1 MSEQI
6 IINIDGVDCACE
18 KGEYVFDVAKRNG
31 IFIPGYCRSEAIAD
45 HRACCR
51 MCIVELEQRGRSKIV
66 ASCVYPVD
74 GPCNI
79 YTNSERIE
87 EDRTVLRA
95 IMKESMD
102 DSEAKGF
109 ERLMEID
116 NDKCILCGL
125 CVQACEALG
134 TGAIS
139 LVDRGINKDVN
150 TPYGKA
156 SADCIGCASCANIC
170 PMNAITFTETETT
183 RTIWHRDFELV
194 RCEKCGAV
202 LGTKESVAHARE
214 GSGHDFADPS
224 LLCDTCRR
232 EGRAA
237 ILSKVYQM
245 A

>member
-6 IINIDGVDCACE
+6 IITIDGKECACE

-31 IFIPGYCRSEAIAD
+31 IDIPGYCRSEAIAD

-51 MCIVELEQRGRSKIV
+51 MCIVEVETRGRSKIV

-74 GPCNI
+74 GPCNVS
-79 YTNSERIE
+79 TKSERIE

-95 IMKESMD
+95 LMKERMG

-139 LVDRGINKDVN
+139 LVDRGVKKDVN
-150 TPYGKA
+150 TPYNKA
-156 SADCIGCASCANIC
+156 SLDCIGCASCANIC
-170 PMNAITFTETETT
+170 PMNAIPVTETDTT
-183 RTIWHRDFELV
+183 RFIWHREFTLV
-194 RCEKCGAV
+194 KCEKCGAV
-202 LGTKESVAHARE
+202 LGTQESIDHARK
-214 GSGHDFADPS
+214 GASAQFADEA
-224 LLCDTCRR
+224 LLCDACRR
-232 EGRAA
+232 EGRAD
-237 ILSKVYQM
+237 ILSKVYAM